1 MPDGEYFTSQLG
13 KGGTFIMGY
22 QVGDK
27 VIHWN
32 YGFGEIVQ
40 LDVKYIQ
47 ERQTPYFVVR
57 IRDFSIWVVADETAE
72 ANLRLPTSAGDFE
85 NLFAIL
91 HSPGEP
97 LPNDRFERKKLLVQ
111 RMRDGKLASV
121 CGVVRDLTLQRTL
134 KKLNDDD
141 RSMLERAKNFLLAE
155 WTFSLSVPMAKAHS
169 ELGQLLGE

>member
-1 MPDGEYFTSQLG
+1 
-13 KGGTFIMGY
+13 MGY

-57 IRDFSIWVVADETAE
+57 IRDFSIWVAADETVD
-72 ANLRLPTSAGDFE
+72 ANLRLPTSANEFE
-85 NLFAIL
+85 PLFAIL
-91 HSPGEP
+91 HGPGEP

-111 RMRDGKLASV
+111 RMRDGKLTSV
-121 CGVVRDLTLQRTL
+121 CSVIRDLSLLRTL

-141 RSMLERAKNFLLAE
+141 RTMLERARNFLLAE
-155 WTFSLSVPMAKAHS
+155 WTFSLAVPLAKAHS
-169 ELGQLLGE
+169 ELGILLENSPIPPQVI

>member
-1 MPDGEYFTSQLG
+1 
-13 KGGTFIMGY
+13 MGY

-40 LDVKYIQ
+40 LDVKNIQ
-47 ERQTPYFVVR
+47 EHQTPYFVVR

-72 ANLRLPTSAGDFE
+72 ANLRLPASAHDFE
-85 NLFAIL
+85 NVFAIL

-97 LPNDRFERKKLLVQ
+97 LPVDRFERKKLLAL
-111 RMRDGKLASV
+111 RMKDGKLASI
-121 CGVVRDLTLQRTL
+121 CGVVRDLTLQRTT

-141 RSMLERAKNFLLAE
+141 RSILERARNFLLAE
-155 WTFSLSVPMAKAHS
+155 WTFSLSVPMAKADS
-169 ELGQLLGE
+169 ELESLLGA

>member
-1 MPDGEYFTSQLG
+1 
-13 KGGTFIMGY
+13 MGY

-40 LDVKYIQ
+40 LDVKNIQ

-72 ANLRLPTSAGDFE
+72 ANLRLPASASDFE
-85 NLFAIL
+85 NVIGIL

-97 LPNDRFERKKLLVQ
+97 LPIDRFERKKLLAL
-111 RMRDGKLASV
+111 RMRDGKLASICSV
-121 CGVVRDLTLQRTL
+121 IRDLTSQRTL
-134 KKLNDDD
+134 KKLNEDD
-141 RSMLERAKNFLLAE
+141 RSILERARNFLLAE
-155 WTFSLSVPMAKAHS
+155 WTFSLSVPMAKAYS
-169 ELGQLLGE
+169 ELGTLLGE